1 MTWDELK
8 EEAKKMGAAMYAC
21 GDKFSFSGLVFDKD
35 GFVCCEFLYPKG
47 KGCINQNTVVG
58 VDRTSDQMFAIMKA
72 LQQEVDDD

>member
-1 MTWDELK
+1 MNWNQLK

-47 KGCINQNTVVG
+47 KSWINQNTVIG
-58 VDRTSDQMFAIMKA
+58 VNRIPDQMLAIMKA
-72 LQQEVDDD
+72 LQ